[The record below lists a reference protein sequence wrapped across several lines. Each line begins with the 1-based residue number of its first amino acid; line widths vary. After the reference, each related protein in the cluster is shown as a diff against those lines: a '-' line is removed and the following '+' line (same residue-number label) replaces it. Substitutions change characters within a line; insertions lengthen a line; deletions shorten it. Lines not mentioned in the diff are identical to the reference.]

1 MEAMEEKSV
10 TVNGKTIK
18 LQEPFIIIATQNP
31 SDLSG
36 TSLLPESQLDR
47 FMISFSLNEL
57 NENDQIKV
65 LKNQNLKENK
75 IDKNINLEKI
85 FKETNNIQ
93 VNDIIY
99 KYILRISEFI
109 KKS

>member
-1 MEAMEEKSV
+1 
-10 TVNGKTIK
+10 
-18 LQEPFIIIATQNP
+18 
-31 SDLSG
+31 
-36 TSLLPESQLDR
+36 
-47 FMISFSLNEL
+47 MISFSLNEL

-85 FKETNNIQ
+85 FLKKTNNIQ

-109 KKS
+109 KKNHEANYIFLQDV